1 MAAVRRGR
9 LLLIMGWLASAAA
22 TEGVALHL
30 VESALV
36 FDSTATMSLNDD
48 SDAKQCLR
56 WAVRASLRANYSEA
70 FLSLPEATSY
80 VYDIGETDTKV
91 SFSVSLRGI
100 NAESVRDDLK
110 SAVVEPST
118 GPSLLMANL
127 ENCSLPD
134 GTWTSWPYDDID
146 ADATSHVL
154 QTETYRRA
162 SFADVGAV
170 VSSAVVL
177 GGLRA
182 HNFNADEVAITQF
195 GKVIANALQ
204 AATVQIDNIVA
215 EEYKPPSIQDDDDPP
230 VPVLDDDYDEG
241 LTTTIRF
248 DVAIHYW
255 PVGAT
260 VLETPE
266 AIAQALKTVISDGR
280 LQSNL
285 DYYAGPQFCASC
297 VLRDATVNVEL
308 SYVKIDEL
316 TMDEPHAVAAPC
328 TANCGGGGG
337 GGDDDDGL
345 DEGEAAAVAIFVIL
359 AVVGVAGLIFWLY
372 RSNKLRECCPSE
384 EVEASAGE
392 LELDKVSSSAKTTE
406 PQTEMV

>member
-9 LLLIMGWLASAAA
+9 LLLVVGWLASAAA
-22 TEGVALHL
+22 TQGVPLEI

-56 WAVRASLRANYSEA
+56 WAVRASLRATYSEA

-91 SFSVSLRGI
+91 SFSISLGGI
-100 NAESVRDDLK
+100 NAEYVRDDLE

-118 GPSLLMANL
+118 GPSQLMANL

-134 GTWTSWPYDDID
+134 GTRTSWPYDDID

-195 GKVIANALQ
+195 GIVIAGALQ

-230 VPVLDDDYDEG
+230 VPVLDDG
-241 LTTTIRF
+241 LTTIRF

-266 AIAQALKTVISDGR
+266 AIAQALKTAISDGS

-285 DYYAGPQFCASC
+285 DFYAGPQFCASC

-337 GGDDDDGL
+337 DDDDDDGL

-359 AVVGVAGLIFWLY
+359 AVIGVAGLIFWLY

-392 LELDKVSSSAKTTE
+392 LELDKVSRSATKTE

>member
-9 LLLIMGWLASAAA
+9 LLLVGWLASAAA
-22 TEGVALHL
+22 TQGVPLEI

-56 WAVRASLRANYSEA
+56 WAVRASLRATYSEA

-91 SFSVSLRGI
+91 SFSISLGGI
-100 NAESVRDDLK
+100 NAEYVRDDLE

-118 GPSLLMANL
+118 GPSQLMANL

-134 GTWTSWPYDDID
+134 GTRTSWPYDDID

-177 GGLRA
+177 GGLRPP
-182 HNFNADEVAITQF
+182 NFNADEVAITQF
-195 GKVIANALQ
+195 GIVIAGALQ

-215 EEYKPPSIQDDDDPP
+215 EEYKPPSIQDDDNPP
-230 VPVLDDDYDEG
+230 VPVLDDG
-241 LTTTIRF
+241 LTTIRF

-266 AIAQALKTVISDGR
+266 AIAQALKTAISDGS

-285 DYYAGPQFCASC
+285 DFYAGPQFCASC

-316 TMDEPHAVAAPC
+316 TMNEPHAVAAPC

-337 GGDDDDGL
+337 DDDDDGL

-392 LELDKVSSSAKTTE
+392 LELDKVSRSATKTE

>member
-9 LLLIMGWLASAAA
+9 LLLVGWLASAAA
-22 TEGVALHL
+22 TQGVPLEI

-56 WAVRASLRANYSEA
+56 WAVRASLRATYSEA

-91 SFSVSLRGI
+91 SFSISLGGI
-100 NAESVRDDLK
+100 NAEYVRDDLE

-134 GTWTSWPYDDID
+134 GTRTSWPYDDID

-177 GGLRA
+177 GGLRPP
-182 HNFNADEVAITQF
+182 NFNADEVAITQF
-195 GKVIANALQ
+195 GIVIAGALQ

-215 EEYKPPSIQDDDDPP
+215 EEYKPPSIQDDDNPP
-230 VPVLDDDYDEG
+230 VPVLDDG
-241 LTTTIRF
+241 LTTIRF

-266 AIAQALKTVISDGR
+266 AIAQALKTAISDGS

-285 DYYAGPQFCASC
+285 DFYAGPQFCASC

-316 TMDEPHAVAAPC
+316 TMNEPHAVAAPC

-337 GGDDDDGL
+337 DDDDDGL

-392 LELDKVSSSAKTTE
+392 LELDKVSRSATTAE

>member
-9 LLLIMGWLASAAA
+9 LLLVGWLASAAA
-22 TEGVALHL
+22 TQGVPLEI

-56 WAVRASLRANYSEA
+56 WAVRASLRATYSEA

-91 SFSVSLRGI
+91 SFSISLGGI
-100 NAESVRDDLK
+100 NAEYVRDDLE

-118 GPSLLMANL
+118 GPSQLMANL

-134 GTWTSWPYDDID
+134 GTRTSWPYDDID

-177 GGLRA
+177 GGLRPP
-182 HNFNADEVAITQF
+182 NFNADEVAITQF
-195 GKVIANALQ
+195 GIVIAGALQ

-215 EEYKPPSIQDDDDPP
+215 EEYKPPSIQDDDNPP
-230 VPVLDDDYDEG
+230 VPVLDDG
-241 LTTTIRF
+241 LTTIRF

-266 AIAQALKTVISDGR
+266 AIAQALKTAISDGS

-285 DYYAGPQFCASC
+285 DFYAGPQFCASC

-316 TMDEPHAVAAPC
+316 TMNEPHAVAAPC

-337 GGDDDDGL
+337 DDDDDGL

-359 AVVGVAGLIFWLY
+359 AVIGVAGLIFWLY

-392 LELDKVSSSAKTTE
+392 LELDKVSRSATKTE

>member
-9 LLLIMGWLASAAA
+9 LLLVGWLASAAA
-22 TEGVALHL
+22 TQGVPLEI

-56 WAVRASLRANYSEA
+56 WAVRASLRATYSEA

-91 SFSVSLRGI
+91 SFSISLGGI
-100 NAESVRDDLK
+100 NAEYVRDDLE

-118 GPSLLMANL
+118 GPSQLMANL

-134 GTWTSWPYDDID
+134 GTRTSWPYDDID

-195 GKVIANALQ
+195 GKVIAGALQ

-215 EEYKPPSIQDDDDPP
+215 EEYKPPSIQDDDNPP
-230 VPVLDDDYDEG
+230 VPVLDDG
-241 LTTTIRF
+241 LTTIRF

-266 AIAQALKTVISDGR
+266 AIAQALKTAISDGS

-285 DYYAGPQFCASC
+285 DFYAGPQFCASC

-316 TMDEPHAVAAPC
+316 TMNEPHAVAAPC
-328 TANCGGGGG
+328 TANCGGGG

-359 AVVGVAGLIFWLY
+359 AVIGVAGLIFWLY

-392 LELDKVSSSAKTTE
+392 LELDKVSRSATKTE

>member
-9 LLLIMGWLASAAA
+9 LLLVGWLASAAA
-22 TEGVALHL
+22 TQGVPLEI

-56 WAVRASLRANYSEA
+56 WAVRASLRATYSEA

-91 SFSVSLRGI
+91 SFSISLGGI
-100 NAESVRDDLK
+100 NAEYVRDDLE

-118 GPSLLMANL
+118 GPSQLMANL

-134 GTWTSWPYDDID
+134 GTRTSWPYDDID

-195 GKVIANALQ
+195 GIVIAGALQ

-215 EEYKPPSIQDDDDPP
+215 EEYKPPSIQDDDNPP
-230 VPVLDDDYDEG
+230 VPVLDDG
-241 LTTTIRF
+241 LTTIRF

-266 AIAQALKTVISDGR
+266 AIAQALKTAISDGS

-285 DYYAGPQFCASC
+285 DFYAGPQFCASC

-316 TMDEPHAVAAPC
+316 TLDEPHAVAVPC

-359 AVVGVAGLIFWLY
+359 AVVGVVGLIFWLY

-392 LELDKVSSSAKTTE
+392 LELDKVSSSATK
-406 PQTEMV
+406 TEMV

>member
-1 MAAVRRGR
+1 MAAVRRG
-9 LLLIMGWLASAAA
+9 LLLLMGWLASAAA
-22 TEGVALHL
+22 TQGVPLEI

-91 SFSVSLRGI
+91 SFSISLGGI
-100 NAESVRDDLK
+100 NAEYVRDDLE

-118 GPSLLMANL
+118 GPSQLMANL

-134 GTWTSWPYDDID
+134 GTRTSWPYDDID

-177 GGLRA
+177 GGLRPP
-182 HNFNADEVAITQF
+182 NFNADEVAITQF
-195 GKVIANALQ
+195 GIVIAGALQ

-215 EEYKPPSIQDDDDPP
+215 EEYKPPSIQDDDDP

-266 AIAQALKTVISDGR
+266 AIAQALKTAISDGS

-285 DYYAGPQFCASC
+285 DFYAGPQFCASC

-337 GGDDDDGL
+337 GDDDDGL

-359 AVVGVAGLIFWLY
+359 AVVGVAGLTFWLY
-372 RSNKLRECCPSE
+372 RSNKLRECCPAE

-392 LELDKVSSSAKTTE
+392 LELDKVSSSAPK
-406 PQTEMV
+406 TEMV

>member
-9 LLLIMGWLASAAA
+9 LLLVGWLASAAA
-22 TEGVALHL
+22 TQGVPLEI

-56 WAVRASLRANYSEA
+56 WAVRASLRATYSEA

-91 SFSVSLRGI
+91 SFSISLGGI
-100 NAESVRDDLK
+100 NAEYVRDDLE

-118 GPSLLMANL
+118 GPSRLMANL

-134 GTWTSWPYDDID
+134 GTRTSWPYDDID

-170 VSSAVVL
+170 VSSAVVMD
-177 GGLRA
+177 GFTA
-182 HNFNADEVAITQF
+182 SYFNADAVSVAQF
-195 GKVIANALQ
+195 GVVIADVLR
-204 AATVQIDNIVA
+204 AATVQIDNVA
-215 EEYKPPSIQDDDDPP
+215 AVNFYG
-230 VPVLDDDYDEG
+230 LDEG
-241 LTTTIRF
+241 NGLDAIHSGTVARGSVIHF

-255 PVGAT
+255 PAGAT

-266 AIAQALKTVISDGR
+266 TIAEAL
-280 LQSNL
+280 L
-285 DYYAGPQFCASC
+285 DALVNPTPTAFQKALDTYGTDPQFCDGC
-297 VLRDATVNVEL
+297 VLSSGVLNVAA
-308 SYVKIDEL
+308 SQFYVDEV
-316 TMDEPHAVAAPC
+316 TMDGSHAVTSPPVPC
-328 TANCGGGGG
+328 TANCGG

-392 LELDKVSSSAKTTE
+392 LELDKVSRSATKTE

>member
-9 LLLIMGWLASAAA
+9 LLLVGWLASAAA
-22 TEGVALHL
+22 TQGVPLEI

-56 WAVRASLRANYSEA
+56 WAVRASLRATYSEA

-100 NAESVRDDLK
+100 NAEAVRDDLK

-134 GTWTSWPYDDID
+134 GTRTSWPYDDID

-195 GKVIANALQ
+195 GIVIAGALQ

-215 EEYKPPSIQDDDDPP
+215 EEYKPPSIQDDDNPP
-230 VPVLDDDYDEG
+230 VPVLDDG
-241 LTTTIRF
+241 LTTIRF

-266 AIAQALKTVISDGR
+266 AIAQALKTAISDGS

-285 DYYAGPQFCASC
+285 DFYAGPQFCASC

-359 AVVGVAGLIFWLY
+359 AVVGVAGLTFWLY
-372 RSNKLRECCPSE
+372 RSNKLRECCPAE

-392 LELDKVSSSAKTTE
+392 LELDKVSSSAPK
-406 PQTEMV
+406 TEMV

>member
-9 LLLIMGWLASAAA
+9 LLLVGWLASAAA
-22 TEGVALHL
+22 TEGVPLEI

-56 WAVRASLRANYSEA
+56 WAVRASLRATYSEA

-100 NAESVRDDLK
+100 NAESVRDDLE

-134 GTWTSWPYDDID
+134 GTRTSWPYDDID

-195 GKVIANALQ
+195 GKVIAGALQ

-266 AIAQALKTVISDGR
+266 AIAQALKTAISDGI

-285 DYYAGPQFCASC
+285 DFYAGPQFCASC

-392 LELDKVSSSAKTTE
+392 LELDKVSRSATKTE

>member
-1 MAAVRRGR
+1 ME
-9 LLLIMGWLASAAA
+9 I
-22 TEGVALHL
+22 

-56 WAVRASLRANYSEA
+56 WAVRASLRATYSEA

-195 GKVIANALQ
+195 GIVIAGALQ

-215 EEYKPPSIQDDDDPP
+215 EEYKPPSIQDDDGPP
-230 VPVLDDDYDEG
+230 VPVLDDG
-241 LTTTIRF
+241 LTTIRF

-266 AIAQALKTVISDGR
+266 AIAQALKTAISDGS

-285 DYYAGPQFCASC
+285 DFYAGPQFCASC

-337 GGDDDDGL
+337 DDDDDGL

-392 LELDKVSSSAKTTE
+392 LELDKVSRSATTAE

>member
-9 LLLIMGWLASAAA
+9 LLLVGWLASAAA
-22 TEGVALHL
+22 TQGVPLEI

-56 WAVRASLRANYSEA
+56 WAVRASLRATYSEA

-91 SFSVSLRGI
+91 SFSISLGGI
-100 NAESVRDDLK
+100 NAEYVRDDLE

-118 GPSLLMANL
+118 GPSRLMANL

-134 GTWTSWPYDDID
+134 GTRTSWPYDDID

-177 GGLRA
+177 GGLRPP
-182 HNFNADEVAITQF
+182 NFNADEVAITQF
-195 GKVIANALQ
+195 GIVIAGALQ

-230 VPVLDDDYDEG
+230 VPVLDDG
-241 LTTTIRF
+241 LTTIRF

-266 AIAQALKTVISDGR
+266 AIAQALKTAISDGS

-285 DYYAGPQFCASC
+285 DFYAGPQFCASC

-316 TMDEPHAVAAPC
+316 TMNEPHAVVAPC
-328 TANCGGGGG
+328 TANCGGGG

-392 LELDKVSSSAKTTE
+392 LELDKVSRSATKTE

>member
-1 MAAVRRGR
+1 
-9 LLLIMGWLASAAA
+9 MGWLASAAA
-22 TEGVALHL
+22 TQWVPLEI

-56 WAVRASLRANYSEA
+56 WAVRASLRATYSEA

-134 GTWTSWPYDDID
+134 GTRTSWPYDDID

-195 GKVIANALQ
+195 GIVIAGALQ

-337 GGDDDDGL
+337 GDDDFSGPRAPRGR
-345 DEGEAAAVAIFVIL
+345 ETRRPRAASPPSPK
-359 AVVGVAGLIFWLY
+359 
-372 RSNKLRECCPSE
+372 RSETL
-384 EVEASAGE
+384 
-392 LELDKVSSSAKTTE
+392 
-406 PQTEMV
+406 

>member
-9 LLLIMGWLASAAA
+9 LLLMGWLASAAA
-22 TEGVALHL
+22 TQGVPLEI

-56 WAVRASLRANYSEA
+56 WAVRASLRATYSEA

-110 SAVVEPST
+110 SAVEPST

-195 GKVIANALQ
+195 GRVIARCRRRRSRSTISWPRNLSRPA
-204 AATVQIDNIVA
+204 
-215 EEYKPPSIQDDDDPP
+215 SR
-230 VPVLDDDYDEG
+230 
-241 LTTTIRF
+241 TTTTR
-248 DVAIHYW
+248 
-255 PVGAT
+255 
-260 VLETPE
+260 
-266 AIAQALKTVISDGR
+266 
-280 LQSNL
+280 
-285 DYYAGPQFCASC
+285 
-297 VLRDATVNVEL
+297 
-308 SYVKIDEL
+308 
-316 TMDEPHAVAAPC
+316 
-328 TANCGGGGG
+328 
-337 GGDDDDGL
+337 
-345 DEGEAAAVAIFVIL
+345 
-359 AVVGVAGLIFWLY
+359 
-372 RSNKLRECCPSE
+372 PSP
-384 EVEASAGE
+384 SW
-392 LELDKVSSSAKTTE
+392 TT
-406 PQTEMV
+406 TTTRA

>member
-1 MAAVRRGR
+1 MAAVRRG
-9 LLLIMGWLASAAA
+9 LLLLMGWLASAAA
-22 TEGVALHL
+22 TQGVALHL

-56 WAVRASLRANYSEA
+56 WAVRASLRATYSEA

-118 GPSLLMANL
+118 GPSQLMANL

-134 GTWTSWPYDDID
+134 GTRTSWPYDDID

-195 GKVIANALQ
+195 GIVIAGALQ

-230 VPVLDDDYDEG
+230 VPVLDDG
-241 LTTTIRF
+241 LTTIRF

-266 AIAQALKTVISDGR
+266 AIAQALKTAISDGS

-285 DYYAGPQFCASC
+285 DFYAGPQFCASC

-337 GGDDDDGL
+337 GDDDDGL

-359 AVVGVAGLIFWLY
+359 AVVGVAGLTFWLY

-392 LELDKVSSSAKTTE
+392 LELDKVSRSATKTE

>member
-9 LLLIMGWLASAAA
+9 LLLVGWLASAAA
-22 TEGVALHL
+22 TQGVPLEI

-56 WAVRASLRANYSEA
+56 WAVRASLRATYSEA

-91 SFSVSLRGI
+91 SFSISLGGI
-100 NAESVRDDLK
+100 NAEYVRDDLE

-118 GPSLLMANL
+118 GPSQLMANL

-134 GTWTSWPYDDID
+134 GTRTSWPYDDID

-177 GGLRA
+177 GGLRPP
-182 HNFNADEVAITQF
+182 NFNADEVAITQF
-195 GKVIANALQ
+195 GIVIAGALQ

-230 VPVLDDDYDEG
+230 VPVLDDG
-241 LTTTIRF
+241 LTTIRF

-266 AIAQALKTVISDGR
+266 AIAQALKTAISDGS

-285 DYYAGPQFCASC
+285 DFYAGPQFCASC

-337 GGDDDDGL
+337 GDDDDDGL

-392 LELDKVSSSAKTTE
+392 LELDKVSRSATKTE

>member
-1 MAAVRRGR
+1 MAAVRRG
-9 LLLIMGWLASAAA
+9 LLLLMGWLASAAA
-22 TEGVALHL
+22 TQGVPLVI

-56 WAVRASLRANYSEA
+56 WAVRASLRATYSEA

-91 SFSVSLRGI
+91 SFSISLGGI
-100 NAESVRDDLK
+100 NAEYVRDDLE

-118 GPSLLMANL
+118 GPSQLMANL

-134 GTWTSWPYDDID
+134 GTRTSWPYDDID

-154 QTETYRRA
+154 QTETYCRA

-195 GKVIANALQ
+195 GIVIAGALQ

-230 VPVLDDDYDEG
+230 VPVLDDG
-241 LTTTIRF
+241 LTTIRF

-266 AIAQALKTVISDGR
+266 AIAQALKTAISDGS

-285 DYYAGPQFCASC
+285 DFYAGPQFCASC

-316 TMDEPHAVAAPC
+316 TLDEPHAVAVPC

-337 GGDDDDGL
+337 GDDDDDGL

-392 LELDKVSSSAKTTE
+392 LELDKVSRSATKTE